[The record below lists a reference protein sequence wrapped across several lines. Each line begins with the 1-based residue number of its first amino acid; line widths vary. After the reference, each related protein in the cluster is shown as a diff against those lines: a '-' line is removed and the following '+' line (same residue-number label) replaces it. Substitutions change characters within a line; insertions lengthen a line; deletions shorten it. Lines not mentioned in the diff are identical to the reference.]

1 VQSYS
6 IRCYAQ
12 EARRYKKAKVTTYPG
27 RRAVA
32 DTVGD
37 RMKAIRITIGGSL
50 RNEISQEALG
60 ALVGWDKFKVSRLER
75 GAQPLSRDDAIALAK
90 VDPQNRGPSWLMF
103 GEKDSD
109 IEPFDQ
115 DDDEGGQG
123 APVNGNP
130 PITIPPTVHRTVPK
144 EVSRLEDEPPQ
155 KGKASKRP
163 PRGRTALAS

>member
-1 VQSYS
+1 
-6 IRCYAQ
+6 
-12 EARRYKKAKVTTYPG
+12 
-27 RRAVA
+27 VA

-144 EVSRLEDEPPQ
+144 EVSRLDDPPAR
-155 KGKASKRP
+155 GKASKRP

>member
-1 VQSYS
+1 
-6 IRCYAQ
+6 
-12 EARRYKKAKVTTYPG
+12 
-27 RRAVA
+27 VA

-144 EVSRLEDEPPQ
+144 EVSRLEEDPPAR
-155 KGKASKRP
+155 GKASKRP

>member
-1 VQSYS
+1 
-6 IRCYAQ
+6 
-12 EARRYKKAKVTTYPG
+12 
-27 RRAVA
+27 VA

-115 DDDEGGQG
+115 DDDGDGDSDSG
-123 APVNGNP
+123 AIVRPNGPKQSGPSSINTTVKYVDP
-130 PITIPPTVHRTVPK
+130 SKPTQP
-144 EVSRLEDEPPQ
+144 SRAKP
-155 KGKASKRP
+155 GKKRP
-163 PRGRTALAS
+163 PGRTAIAS